1 MDKKK
6 LSVLAMPVFFLLLG
20 IYIIVSSNAMSS
32 SEGTFPRMV
41 GWLTVL
47 VAVVQLYNDIKKK
60 DCKHVFA
67 NSNMRKVIEATAI
80 LFAYV
85 LLLEKIGYIVDTILL
100 SAVTMWFLNY
110 KNIKAILISS
120 IGFTLIVYCIFKIL
134 LKVPLP
140 VSILNL

>member
-20 IYIIVSSNAMSS
+20 IYIIVSSSAMST

-47 VAVVQLYNDIKKK
+47 VSVVQLYNDIRKK
-60 DCKHVFA
+60 DYKNVF
-67 NSNMRKVIEATAI
+67 NHSNMRKVIEATAI

-85 LLLEKIGYIVDTILL
+85 LLLGKIGYIVDTILL

-110 KNIKAILISS
+110 KNIKVILISS

-140 VSILNL
+140 TSILSL

>member
-20 IYIIVSSNAMSS
+20 IYIIVSSNAMST
-32 SEGTFPRMV
+32 SEGTFPSMV

-47 VAVVQLYNDIKKK
+47 VSVVQLYNDIRRK
-60 DCKHVFA
+60 DCKNVFA
-67 NSNMRKVIEATAI
+67 NSNMLKVVEAAAI

-100 SAVTMWFLNY
+100 AAVTMWFLNY
-110 KNIKAILISS
+110 KNVKAILISS
-120 IGFTLIVYCIFKIL
+120 IGFTLIVYGIFKIL

-140 VSILNL
+140 TSILNL